1 MVEVSP
7 KVVLARV
14 GLAPVPCLLD
24 PQVGPVHIRNV
35 PPVGELG
42 KLSPRPKSSLAEIVA
57 HCVAGDFEA
66 ADGVS
71 DSDDTASPSLVEG
84 LVGVGVRCEIGV
96 VAIVGSGEDFGMDDA
111 GDGQFLRAGSVS
123 EQRVATVAGHPSD
136 EAVLLGGPD
145 GRPESEPSLVAYTLT
160 IIREEL

>member
-1 MVEVSP
+1 
-7 KVVLARV
+7 
-14 GLAPVPCLLD
+14 
-24 PQVGPVHIRNV
+24 
-35 PPVGELG
+35 
-42 KLSPRPKSSLAEIVA
+42 
-57 HCVAGDFEA
+57 
-66 ADGVS
+66 
-71 DSDDTASPSLVEG
+71 
-84 LVGVGVRCEIGV
+84 
-96 VAIVGSGEDFGMDDA
+96 MDDA

>member
-1 MVEVSP
+1 VVEVSP

-57 HCVAGDFEA
+57 HCVAGDVEA

-84 LVGVGVRCEIGV
+84 LVGV
-96 VAIVGSGEDFGMDDA
+96 
-111 GDGQFLRAGSVS
+111 
-123 EQRVATVAGHPSD
+123 
-136 EAVLLGGPD
+136 
-145 GRPESEPSLVAYTLT
+145 
-160 IIREEL
+160 